1 MKRKTNTK
9 SYWQDVAQDKKVQI
23 SKLNFASWNIR
34 TMLDRENTERPERRS
49 AIISSELQKYGID
62 IAALSEVRFK
72 DTGNIR
78 EESGY
83 TIYWS
88 GKTASERSESG
99 VALAIR
105 NELVSRLIEEPKAVS
120 DRLMSLRVPL
130 SDERWCNVIAVYAP
144 TMTNSQEN
152 INRFYDQLNQAL
164 RSVPAA
170 DKILLMGDFNARVGQ
185 DHSTWPGVIGKY
197 GCGNLN
203 SNGELLISVCSE
215 HQLCITPSSSIDQL
229 TSFLDA
235 PEK

>member
-1 MKRKTNTK
+1 
-9 SYWQDVAQDKKVQI
+9 
-23 SKLNFASWNIR
+23 
-34 TMLDRENTERPERRS
+34 
-49 AIISSELQKYGID
+49 
-62 IAALSEVRFK
+62 
-72 DTGNIR
+72 
-78 EESGY
+78 
-83 TIYWS
+83 
-88 GKTASERSESG
+88 
-99 VALAIR
+99 
-105 NELVSRLIEEPKAVS
+105 
-120 DRLMSLRVPL
+120 MSLRVPL

-215 HQLCITPSSSIDQL
+215 HQLCITNTFFKHRPAHKFSWMHPRSKNWHLIDFVITRQRDL
-229 TSFLDA
+229 PDILDTRA
-235 PEK
+235 MRGANCSTDHIMIRTKARLSVRRKNEERKNTLPEVGCFST